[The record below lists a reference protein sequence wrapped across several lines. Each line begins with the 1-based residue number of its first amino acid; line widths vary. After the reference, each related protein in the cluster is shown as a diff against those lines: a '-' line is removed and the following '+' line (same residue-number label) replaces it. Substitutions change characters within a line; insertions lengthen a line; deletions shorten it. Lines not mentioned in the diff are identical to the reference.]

1 MDDIDGRNGKSR
13 TYITRLSVVCTNRCA
28 TLLGLCASRKVFFSV
43 KFIFIM
49 PQTIILLLMW
59 TAIPSHNFTLKYG
72 YIFFCN
78 ALSYFY
84 PKTWAFK
91 YEYFLIHISKTW
103 WRIWDLN
110 PSAFLRARQV
120 NTPSI
125 PIPQD
130 WWFRLELNQY
140 CRGLRPRALPDWATK
155 PWNKWT
161 LEDLNLRPGGIKP
174 SSLPTELNVH
184 MVTRAGF
191 EPTILPW
198 KGSDLTTCRTGR
210 GGPCRVRT
218 CGLMI
223 NSHPLYLLS

>member
-1 MDDIDGRNGKSR
+1 MCISQC
-13 TYITRLSVVCTNRCA
+13 I
-28 TLLGLCASRKVFFSV
+28 FFSKIHFYNALNYNLTFDV
-43 KFIFIM
+43 NGNTK
-49 PQTIILLLMW
+49 PQFYSKVRI
-59 TAIPSHNFTLKYG
+59 

-91 YEYFLIHISKTW
+91 YEYLIHISKTW

-110 PSAFLRARQV
+110 PSAFLLARQV

-155 PWNKWT
+155 PRNKWT
-161 LEDLNLRPGGIKP
+161 LEDLNLRPGGLKP